1 MFDYDWPQLKWIAK
15 VWWQEL
21 FSFIICRINFAQPIL
36 NIFVQS
42 KKIYSD
48 DDDDVKGD
56 AYQGKSRAGLMRMDG
71 WR

>member
-1 MFDYDWPQLKWIAK
+1 MFELSLGSF
-15 VWWQEL
+15 WQEL

>member
-1 MFDYDWPQLKWIAK
+1 MF
-15 VWWQEL
+15 VCL
-21 FSFIICRINFAQPIL
+21 FLESLL
-36 NIFVQS
+36 NICVQS